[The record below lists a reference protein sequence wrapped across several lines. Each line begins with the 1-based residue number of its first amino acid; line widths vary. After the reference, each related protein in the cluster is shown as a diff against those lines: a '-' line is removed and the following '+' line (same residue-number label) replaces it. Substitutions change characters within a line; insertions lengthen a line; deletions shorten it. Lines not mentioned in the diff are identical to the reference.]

1 MMIGKIVIKI
11 TMRNYIFQCV
21 MDFAMM
27 MIMMWRWNLT
37 AGFRRV
43 REALV
48 TLHQKA
54 LVHFKGS
61 RAAHIKEP
69 Q

>member
-1 MMIGKIVIKI
+1 MMFG
-11 TMRNYIFQCV
+11 V
-21 MDFAMM
+21 MKAVVMM
-27 MIMMWRWNLT
+27 MMWRWNLT
-37 AGFRRV
+37 AGFRGV
-43 REALV
+43 RAALV